1 VVQFLRG
8 GMTGGMG
15 EKLRVALYVR
25 VSTTDRQHP
34 DMQMGELRGYCQ
46 RRGWGV
52 VGEYMDSGISGA
64 KEKRPQL
71 DRMLAECRARRLD
84 GVVVWRYDRF
94 ARSVKQLVNA
104 LDEFRALGIEFV
116 SLHDG
121 CDTTTAQGR
130 LMFGIMASLAEF
142 ERELIRER
150 VRAGLEAARARGKR
164 LGRPQLHLDVHRIA
178 ALRDQGRSW
187 RSIGRELGI
196 GVTTA
201 RAALLKRAKNLLKTP
216 AATT

>member
-1 VVQFLRG
+1 
-8 GMTGGMG
+8 M
-15 EKLRVALYVR
+15 KAALYVR

-34 DMQMGELRGYCQ
+34 DMQMGELREYCR
-46 RRGWGV
+46 RRGWEIA
-52 VGEYMDSGISGA
+52 GEYMDAISGA

-71 DRMLAECRARRLD
+71 DRMLAECRARKVD
-84 GVVVWRYDRF
+84 AVIVWRYDRF
-94 ARSVKQLVNA
+94 ARSLKQLVNA

-150 VRAGLEAARARGKR
+150 VRAGLDAARARGKR
-164 LGRPQLHLDVHRIA
+164 LGRPKCDVDGARIA
-178 ALRDQGRSW
+178 ELRAQGRPW
-187 RSIGRELGI
+187 REIAAKLGI
-196 GVTTA
+196 GVATA
-201 RAALLKRAKNLLKTP
+201 RAAFLEHAKNVLKVP
-216 AATT
+216 AVSV